1 MKPNLP
7 QEEYI
12 IEINHV
18 SKDFTIYYDKSYT
31 LKERLLFWQRN
42 RSEVRHV
49 LKDISIKVK
58 KGECLGLIGQNGA
71 GKSTMLKL
79 LSKIIYPNSGEIV
92 TRGRVACLIELGAG
106 FHPDMSGR
114 ENVYTNASI
123 FGLTKKEID
132 KRINDIIEFSELE
145 DFIDNPVR
153 TYSSGM
159 YMRLAFSVAIN
170 VDADILLI
178 DEILAVGDAAFQ
190 AKCFNKMK
198 EIKARG
204 VTIVLVSH
212 SLGQI
217 EQICDRSIW
226 FKDGAIE
233 REGSPFDVHPY
244 YMEYMGNK
252 ISGTHENKQND
263 ADPADKESRWG
274 NREVEITKVELLDAA
289 GDPKGVFKTGDP
301 MTIAI
306 HYMNPGHITEAA
318 FGFSIFRVDEIHCYG
333 ANTHVD
339 RFGNGKIPL
348 RSQGVV
354 TCIIDRNNLVAGEY
368 WLDTEI
374 NREDDFHY
382 DFWKKCLKFRMYSDI
397 GDAGIARLDHKWE
410 IL

>member
-7 QEEYI
+7 QEEYV

-145 DFIDNPVR
+145 EFIDNPVR

-170 VDADILLI
+170 VNADILLI

-198 EIKARG
+198 EIKASG

-226 FKDGAIE
+226 FKDGVIE

-244 YMEYMGNK
+244 YLEFMGNK
-252 ISGTHENKQND
+252 ISGTHENKQKD
-263 ADPADKESRWG
+263 ADHGDTELRWG
-274 NREVEITKVELLDAA
+274 SREVEITKVELLDAA
-289 GDPKGVFKTGDP
+289 GNPKGVFKTGNP

-306 HYMNPGHITEAA
+306 HYTNPGHITEAV
-318 FGFSIFRVDEIHCYG
+318 FGFSIFRVDEIQCYG
-333 ANTHVD
+333 ANTHID

-348 RSQGVV
+348 RPKGVV
-354 TCIIDRNNLVAGEY
+354 TCIIDHNNLVAGEY

-397 GDAGIARLDHKWE
+397 GDAGIARLNHKWE